1 MVVVDGTFGCAL
13 GTRSADVVLPQYL
26 EHRGTRNPHRQRG
39 AAEADGHRRDTIDRE
54 RLAKTLRVRVED
66 RHGSEQSDGSH
77 QYQQAEPEG
86 WQRQA
91 AQAHDAQDIIEPG
104 ALIDR
109 ADDAQW

>member
-1 MVVVDGTFGCAL
+1 MVIVDGPFGCAL

-26 EHRGTRNPHRQRG
+26 EHRGACDPHRQRG

-54 RLAKTLRVRVED
+54 RFPKTLRVRVED

-77 QYQQAEPEG
+77 QYQQAESEG

-91 AQAHDAQDIIEPG
+91 AE
-104 ALIDR
+104 ALIGS
-109 ADDAQW
+109 ASVM